1 MLVHTRRHTH
11 CCPCLFT
18 PIDTHTLLP
27 MLVHTHRHTHTLLP
41 MLVHTCR
48 HTHTLLPMLVH
59 TRRHTHTHT
68 TAHAFHTRRHTHTLP
83 LLVHIHRHTHTLL
96 PMLVHIHRHTHTHRH
111 TYYCPCLFTPV
122 DATRSEAYQTFRAGF
137 LPLRS
142 GFKEQGSS
150 VQDRITILCETSFEV
165 LISPKL
171 PKFPSLRSELLP
183 SMKFSKLS

>member
-1 MLVHTRRHTH
+1 MLVHIRRHTH
-11 CCPCLFT
+11 
-18 PIDTHTLLP
+18 I
-27 MLVHTHRHTHTLLP
+27 LLP

-48 HTHTLLPMLVH
+48 HTH
-59 TRRHTHTHT
+59 
-68 TAHAFHTRRHTHTLP
+68 
-83 LLVHIHRHTHTLL
+83 
-96 PMLVHIHRHTHTHRH
+96 
-111 TYYCPCLFTPV
+111 YCPCLFTPV